1 MLVLTTTGFFGNRFL
16 RLKHKSLGLV
26 LVYVTKCVLFIM
38 FVFYKNLLR
47 QSRFT
52 ISLQINSGH

>member
-38 FVFYKNLLR
+38 LF
-47 QSRFT
+47 
-52 ISLQINSGH
+52 INFC

>member
-1 MLVLTTTGFFGNRFL
+1 MLVLTTTVSFWNRFL

-38 FVFYKNLLR
+38 LFIK
-47 QSRFT
+47 
-52 ISLQINSGH
+52 IC

>member
-1 MLVLTTTGFFGNRFL
+1 MLMLVLTTTGFFFGNRFL

-38 FVFYKNLLR
+38 LFIK
-47 QSRFT
+47 
-52 ISLQINSGH
+52 IC